1 MSLGL
6 SELVQ
11 VVFPDFVRIASPGVS
26 RRMILAMGALYFTI
40 NAEERKRIERNV
52 DDLVGEGAM
61 AKATRRSVL
70 PHIAEH
76 YFEKLLVA
84 NRPMPFLRSFVR
96 SRVRVEGLEH
106 LDEALK
112 AGRGALAVTAH
123 WGAVELIPP
132 VLVERGY
139 PLTIVLEAKTLRLR
153 AAIERLAAGA
163 DVELLIASR
172 GDSVL
177 GGILDSLGRG
187 RILLTQVDEVD
198 AWRRRRSRTIRLF
211 GKTLFFDHTLD
222 FIAKRSG
229 SPAVG
234 LFCTRGEGLEY
245 SLRCE
250 SLAPDPYAV
259 DVAEKALWL
268 WERYTLARP
277 EQWYQ
282 WKKWGLMKAGS
293 GSTASLQPCSLSD

>member
-11 VVFPDFVRIASPGVS
+11 LVFPDLVRLASPEIS
-26 RRMILAMGALYFTI
+26 RRLILAAGALYFTL
-40 NAEERKRIERNV
+40 NAGERKRIERNV
-52 DDLVGEGAM
+52 DDLVGKGAM
-61 AKATRRSVL
+61 AKAAMRSVL
-70 PHIAEH
+70 AHIAEH

-84 NRPMPFLRSFVR
+84 NRSMPFLRSFVR
-96 SRVRVEGLEH
+96 DRVRVEGLGR
-106 LDEALK
+106 LDEALA
-112 AGRGALAVTAH
+112 AGKGALAVTAH

-139 PLTIVLEAKTLRLR
+139 PLTIILETKTLRLR
-153 AAIERLAAGA
+153 AALERLVAGA

-211 GKTLFFDHTLD
+211 GKSLFFDHTLD

-229 SPAVG
+229 APAVG
-234 LFCTRGEGLEY
+234 LFCSRGGELEY

-282 WKKWGLMKAGS
+282 WKKWGLMKAPAALP
-293 GSTASLQPCSLSD
+293 ASL